1 MEMIFLMARKLL
13 LAFMIISLSFSASYA
28 DEVDNLLKYYVNRF
42 SPETAELVI
51 AEKPDKTGRFS
62 DLYMELK
69 GVVVEDLRMDQ
80 LTFRMRGVQ
89 FNEPSEWAK
98 GNVECTDAIQINAL
112 ATIFESDINRA
123 IEAKTFGEKDHWH
136 DVSMAITPQGLKGK
150 GYYTADAGL
159 FNLDILLEITGSL
172 KIVNG
177 KELWLNDPTVKVN
190 KLDVPDYITRKALTR
205 IQPIVDLDRF
215 PLPMTLHKVDLK
227 QGSAVLSTRALPKP
241 ITEGLKYSYK
251 K

>member
-1 MEMIFLMARKLL
+1 
-13 LAFMIISLSFSASYA
+13 MIISLSFSVCYA
-28 DEVDNLLKYYVNRF
+28 DEVDDLLKYYVNRF
-42 SPETAELVI
+42 NPETAYLVI
-51 AEKPDKTGRFS
+51 ADKPDKTGRFS
-62 DLYMELK
+62 DLYMDLN
-69 GVVVEDLRMDQ
+69 GVVIEDLRIDR
-80 LTFRMRGVQ
+80 LTFRMGGVQ

-98 GNVECTDAIQINAL
+98 GNVECSDAVQVQAF
-112 ATIFESDINRA
+112 ASIFEDDINRA

-159 FNLDILLEITGSL
+159 FNIDILLEITGGL

-177 KELWLNDPTVKVN
+177 KELWLNNPSVKVN

-205 IQPIVDLDRF
+205 IQPLVDLNRV
-215 PLPMTLHKVDLK
+215 PLPMTLHMVDLK
-227 QGSAVLSTRALPKP
+227 QGNAVLSTRTLPKP

>member
-1 MEMIFLMARKLL
+1 MARKFL
-13 LAFMIISLSFSASYA
+13 LAFMIISLSFSVCYA
-28 DEVDNLLKYYVNRF
+28 DEVDDLLKYYVNRF
-42 SPETAELVI
+42 NPETAYLVI
-51 AEKPDKTGRFS
+51 ADKPDKTGRFS
-62 DLYMELK
+62 DLYMDLN
-69 GVVVEDLRMDQ
+69 GVVIEDLRIDR
-80 LTFRMRGVQ
+80 LTFRMGGVQ

-98 GNVECTDAIQINAL
+98 GNVECSDAVQVQAF
-112 ATIFESDINRA
+112 ASIFEDDINRA

-136 DVSMAITPQGLKGK
+136 DVTMAITPQGLKGK

-159 FNLDILLEITGSL
+159 FNIDILLEITGGL

-177 KELWLNDPTVKVN
+177 KELWLNNPSVKVN

-205 IQPIVDLDRF
+205 IQPLVDLNRV
-215 PLPMTLHKVDLK
+215 PLPMTLHMVDLK
-227 QGSAVLSTRALPKP
+227 QGNAVLSTRTLPKP

>member
-1 MEMIFLMARKLL
+1 MARKFL
-13 LAFMIISLSFSASYA
+13 LAFMIISLSFSVCYA
-28 DEVDNLLKYYVNRF
+28 DEVDDLLKYYVNRF
-42 SPETAELVI
+42 NPESAYLVI
-51 AEKPDKTGRFS
+51 ADKPDKTGRFS
-62 DLYMELK
+62 DLYMDLN
-69 GVVVEDLRMDQ
+69 GVVIEDLRIDR
-80 LTFRMRGVQ
+80 LTFRMGGVQ

-98 GNVECTDAIQINAL
+98 GNVECSDAVQVQAF
-112 ATIFESDINRA
+112 ASIFEDDINRA

-159 FNLDILLEITGSL
+159 FNIDILLEITGGL

-177 KELWLNDPTVKVN
+177 KELWLNNPSVKVN

-205 IQPIVDLDRF
+205 IQPLVDLNRV
-215 PLPMTLHKVDLK
+215 PLPMTLHMVDLK
-227 QGSAVLSTRALPKP
+227 QGNAVLSTRTLPKP

>member
-1 MEMIFLMARKLL
+1 
-13 LAFMIISLSFSASYA
+13 MIISLSFSVCYA
-28 DEVDNLLKYYVNRF
+28 DEVDDLLKYYVNRF
-42 SPETAELVI
+42 NPESAYLVI
-51 AEKPDKTGRFS
+51 ADKPDKTGRFS
-62 DLYMELK
+62 DLYMDLN
-69 GVVVEDLRMDQ
+69 GVVIEDLRIDR
-80 LTFRMRGVQ
+80 LTFRMGGVQ

-98 GNVECTDAIQINAL
+98 GNVECSDAVQVQAF
-112 ATIFESDINRA
+112 ASIFEDDINRA

-159 FNLDILLEITGSL
+159 FNIDILLEITGGL

-177 KELWLNDPTVKVN
+177 KELWLNNPSVKVN

-205 IQPIVDLDRF
+205 IQPLVDLNRV
-215 PLPMTLHKVDLK
+215 PLPMTLHMVDLK
-227 QGSAVLSTRALPKP
+227 QGNAVLSTRTLPKP

>member
-1 MEMIFLMARKLL
+1 MARKFL
-13 LAFMIISLSFSASYA
+13 LAFMIISLSFSVCYA
-28 DEVDNLLKYYVNRF
+28 DEVDDLLKYYVNRF
-42 SPETAELVI
+42 NPESAYLVI
-51 AEKPDKTGRFS
+51 ADKPDKTGRFS
-62 DLYMELK
+62 DLYMDLN
-69 GVVVEDLRMDQ
+69 GVVIEDLRIDR
-80 LTFRMRGVQ
+80 LTFRMGGVQ

-98 GNVECTDAIQINAL
+98 GNVECSDAVQVQAF
-112 ATIFESDINRA
+112 ASIFEDDINRA

-159 FNLDILLEITGSL
+159 FNIDILLEITGGL

-177 KELWLNDPTVKVN
+177 KELWLNNPSVKVN
-190 KLDVPDYITRKALTR
+190 KLDGPDYITRKALTR
-205 IQPIVDLDRF
+205 IQPLVDLNRV
-215 PLPMTLHKVDLK
+215 PLPMTLHMVDLK
-227 QGSAVLSTRALPKP
+227 QGNAVLSTRTLPKP